1 MRQITKDIQIVVEM
15 NNGKR
20 TNKENERRERR
31 FHRKIYKDRKA
42 SIDNV
47 RGILPKVWK

>member
-15 NNGKR
+15 NNEKR
-20 TNKENERRERR
+20 KNKENNKRERR

-42 SIDNV
+42 STEND
-47 RGILPKVWK
+47 RGILTKVWK